1 MGKSNGYLYSCHQ
14 SFEPDT
20 EDVLAILSYFSM
32 LNDVFAN
39 QLLQTGLAQHLW
51 SELIARAFELEMI
64 SVIDEDFRLQC
75 SMEHLFMVH
84 MGAKRPQI

>member
-1 MGKSNGYLYSCHQ
+1 
-14 SFEPDT
+14 
-20 EDVLAILSYFSM
+20 M

-64 SVIDEDFRLQC
+64 SVVEDFRLQC